1 MCVCEDEI
9 IKIILQPFF
18 QILFRQLAAVV
29 VAVVVVVAAVVVAAV
44 VVVVLL
50 YLKLENFLSIV
61 GNVKVVENEF
71 AQKLKKKMFFANER
85 HNKNIF
91 RIASQ
96 ELFLSTLDSNICHHS
111 LRELL

>member
-9 IKIILQPFF
+9 IKIILRPFF

-29 VAVVVVVAAVVVAAV
+29 VAVAVVVVVAAVVVI
-44 VVVVLL
+44 VLL

-91 RIASQ
+91 RIASL